1 MAHNIT
7 VLGHM
12 WTFRRWF
19 LARHYTIDDYIDL
32 QVDFIIGMSQ
42 VPSSGRPGD
51 RRTMQGDPDME
62 VLP

>member
-19 LARHYTIDDYIDL
+19 FRKSFDVEDYINHQTAL
-32 QVDFIIGMSQ
+32 IMKELTGPNS
-42 VPSSGRPGD
+42 
-51 RRTMQGDPDME
+51 
-62 VLP
+62 